1 MHPIARGVGRFGS
14 FRLHS
19 ALPGFPQLPSALPGF
34 SRLPSALPG
43 SPRLP
48 SALSGFSRLP
58 SALPGS
64 PRLPSALS
72 GFSRLP
78 SALPGS
84 PRLLSAL
91 SGSLRPFLVGAMA
104 AGRRSPPGPCCPSR
118 LAVPSVHQSLPE
130 MDFERGI
137 WAAARDGDEPRVLEL
152 LERRGEPSQPDLAG
166 YTALHYA
173 SRNGHLGVCR
183 LLLQRGARCDARTP
197 GGATPL
203 HRASYCG
210 HLPIAQLLLA
220 HGADPLAT
228 DGDGRTSLHKVGG
241 TAGMSPP
248 GLAPAFAHPGDDR
261 CVTHRPLSKATGSS
275 VPCSCST
282 ARRWLASATPRAGVP
297 ATWPPQR
304 CGTCW
309 TPDGDTQCH
318 WTTSAMDK
326 HSP

>member
-1 MHPIARGVGRFGS
+1 MPALATRFGDRTATPAPVPVLGTATTAPALGPWHQHRVTH
-14 FRLHS
+14 FRGAGARLGHRSCSRSLH
-19 ALPGFPQLPSALPGF
+19 P
-34 SRLPSALPG
+34 
-43 SPRLP
+43 
-48 SALSGFSRLP
+48 
-58 SALPGS
+58 
-64 PRLPSALS
+64 
-72 GFSRLP
+72 
-78 SALPGS
+78 
-84 PRLLSAL
+84 
-91 SGSLRPFLVGAMA
+91 
-104 AGRRSPPGPCCPSR
+104 
-118 LAVPSVHQSLPE
+118 PSVPCL
-130 MDFERGI
+130 G
-137 WAAARDGDEPRVLEL
+137 
-152 LERRGEPSQPDLAG
+152 QPDLAG

-220 HGADPLAT
+220 PPM
-228 DGDGRTSLHKVGG
+228 G
-241 TAGMSPP
+241 TA
-248 GLAPAFAHPGDDR
+248 APA
-261 CVTHRPLSKATGSS
+261 CTRPLSKATGSS

-297 ATWPPQR
+297 AMWPPQR